1 MKNSLTKDDILKKIT
16 KVEYTVLEDGKT
28 TIANVYLENG
38 YTVRGEASCVDPA
51 NFDKKLGEE
60 IAYENAVDAIWPLE
74 GYLLAEQLYQ
84 AHK

>member
-1 MKNSLTKDDILKKIT
+1 MKNSLTKDDILRKIT

-38 YTVRGEASCVDPA
+38 YTVRGESSCVDPV

-60 IAYENAVDAIWPLE
+60 IAYENAIDAIWPLE
-74 GYLLAEQLYQ
+74 GYLLSEQLYQ